1 MKVFFR
7 IILLVLFI
15 LFSEYSYSF
24 GYVEIGS
31 VLFCGDKLESDALV
45 SLEVL
50 DSVNNRQLAKSG
62 LIDIST
68 CVNSIVTFTNSAI
81 PGGGNGCANVAKY
94 IWDFGDGTSAISTQL
109 TSPQS
114 KTHVYTTPG
123 KYTATLTA
131 QNGCGTIVNT
141 QQVCVESSP
150 VPSFTLD
157 NNLGCAPLV
166 VQATNQTNT
175 TALCSSINY
184 NWEVSYSPGN
194 CGTVG
199 AYSFTNGS
207 NSSSANPTFNFT
219 NPGIYVIKLSV
230 SNLCGTYSTTQL
242 VTVKQPPTAII
253 NNIPDFCGTA
263 TVNPTATVNSCS
275 DASNPLTYN
284 WSFPGGLPSS
294 STSSSPS
301 NIFYSTPGQYTVS
314 LSVTN
319 ECGVSTIT
327 TKQFTINKVPNV
339 TTSPLKQS
347 VCSGLSTTPVN
358 LTADIPGTTFSWMA
372 TASLGVSGFTPS
384 GTTDVIPSQ
393 TLSTTATTI
402 GTVTYSITP
411 LVNGCTGPVTNYVV
425 NVNPAPVITTQPVSS
440 SVCVGATLPAL
451 TVAFAPVVDT
461 PIYQWYSSTGSNPG
475 VLILGA
481 TNASYTPSTSAV
493 GTTNY
498 YCVISFSSGVC
509 ASLISNPATIVV
521 NALPTISPQPISTQS
536 ICVGGLIGAPLSVGY
551 TGGTGTASYQWYS
564 NTSNS
569 SSGGT
574 AIPGATASTFLPPV
588 FNSTGSFYYYAEV
601 NLSGS
606 NCGVAISNPAQI
618 IVVADPV
625 VNIQPIVTQ
634 TICQNST
641 PATLT
646 VGATGGLG
654 TYNYQWYQNATSS
667 TSGGTAIPGATTNS
681 YDPSTATVG
690 TSYYYCEITQ
700 TGLNCIA
707 VSKVS
712 EVIINAQPSATTQ
725 PVSSAVCV
733 GGTPTQ
739 LSVSASGGVGAPTY
753 QWFSNTVNST
763 VGGTP
768 VSGATTS
775 TFNPT
780 ATVQGTTYYY
790 CVISFSQGGCGSV
803 TSNIATVIADPVPT
817 ISTQPVSTQSICVG
831 GSIGTPLSVG
841 YTGGTGT
848 ASYQWYSNTGS
859 SSVGGTAIPGA
870 TASTFMPPAFN
881 STGTFYYYVE
891 VSLSGSNCGLTT
903 STPAQIIVVA
913 DPVVNAQPLATQTI
927 CQGSTPATLTVGA
940 IGGLG
945 AYNYQWYQN
954 ATSSTSG
961 GTAIPGATAN
971 SYDPSTATVGTS
983 YYYCEITQT
992 GLNCNAVSVVSEVI
1006 VNAQPTVATQP
1017 VSSTV
1022 CVGGTPTQLS
1032 VSTSGGVGAPA
1043 YQWFSNTVNAVAG
1056 GVSVSG
1062 AIASTF
1068 SPTANVVG
1076 TTYYY
1081 CVISFWQGGCG
1092 SVTSN
1097 IATVTANPIPKIGMQ
1112 PLASQEICNGTT
1124 IGSPLS
1130 VSYVDGTGTPTYQW
1144 YSNSTNSSVGGTP
1157 IAGAISSTF
1166 MPPAFTASGNYHYYV
1181 SISLSGNGC
1190 GSIVSDP
1197 ARIIVDANPVISPV
1211 SVSSQSVCIN
1221 TVPQTLSISA
1231 SGGLGAY
1238 TYQWYENAANNS
1250 TSGIAIGGATASS
1263 YIPLTTSLGT
1273 KYYYCEVKSS
1283 LGASCSFMSDVAT
1296 VIVNPEPTFTSQ
1308 PISSTV
1314 CVGGSPATL
1323 SVSYKDGAGTP
1334 AYQWFSNTVD
1344 DSSTGTPISLATNS
1358 TYNPS
1363 SAVAGTLYYY
1373 CVITLSPGGCSAIV
1387 SNTAKVVVNPNP
1399 VISTFSREI
1408 CNGTAFSVTP
1418 DVTNGDIVPVGTTY
1432 TWGAPV
1438 VSPAGAVT
1446 GASAESTL
1454 QSTISQTLTN
1464 NTTSAATVTYTVT
1477 PLSGACP
1484 GNDFSIVVT
1493 VNSTITPV
1501 VSVQNITCFGLV
1513 DGSLAASISGGV
1525 APYTVAWSGPRGF
1538 TSNALNLSNL
1548 YAGDYTLTVTDSKNC
1563 QVSSTYTIVEP
1574 AKIKITTDIHKNN
1587 TFYGA
1592 DNGIIGITISGG
1604 TPPYSYAWTKDG
1616 VPYATTE
1623 DLNNIGPGYYE
1634 VTVTDIHNCDPKHA
1648 FYDVTVPPELIITL
1662 INRVNE
1668 NCYGDKNGAITLDV
1682 VGGTPIEVTP
1692 GVYDYLYSWT
1702 GPHGYTSTT
1711 KNLTNLAAGTYLLE
1725 VTDNSGFS
1733 KQLSVVITQPDSIG
1747 VTVATVPKL
1756 DCATKVVSE
1765 VTTATIKGGVPPYQ
1779 LLWSRGTVSG
1789 SNNETM
1795 ESSQAGPVNLQVTDS
1810 RGCVT
1815 NYTFNLS
1822 IAPVGIRYK
1831 PIDCDKHIYQF
1842 DAIVLD
1848 PSLAYTYAWDFGDS
1862 GTDTNK
1868 TANHAFAAAGNYN
1881 VKLTVSSA
1889 GCTVAFNQTI
1899 TVEAPPVLKLDKDP
1913 KVCVGDST
1921 IIHVSGANTYLWND
1935 NSTADSI
1942 MVKRTGEYSVTGTS
1956 VSGCTAVL
1964 KFVVSNFDLLKY
1976 TVQSDKNEISTTNAT
1991 IRLWS
1996 ESIPSTQYFWD
2007 FGDGKSD
2014 KGNNLDHVYDITT
2027 EKYFD
2032 VKLKVINPNGCT
2044 EEASKRIL
2052 VVNGAMYNTFSPN
2065 GDGIDDVFM
2074 KSWHIKVYNRNGI
2087 LLYDGSDGWDGTY
2100 KGKPVANDTYFYVLY
2115 YSATSETKT
2124 NSGYVTVVR

>member
-1 MKVFFR
+1 MRNLFR
-7 IILLVLFI
+7 IIQLILFISFSNVLFADNCDLLGAEFYKLDNLNSI
-15 LFSEYSYSF
+15 NSVVSETQ
-24 GYVEIGS
+24 
-31 VLFCGDKLESDALV
+31 
-45 SLEVL
+45 
-50 DSVNNRQLAKSG
+50 DSVNNKQLAKSG

-68 CVNSIVTFTNSAI
+68 CVNTTLTFTNSAI
-81 PGGGNGCANVAKY
+81 SGGGQGCLNVAKY
-94 IWDFGDGTSAISTQL
+94 VWDFGDGTSATSSQL

-114 KTHVYTTPG
+114 KTHAYTMPG
-123 KYTATLTA
+123 TYTVTLTS
-131 QNGCGTIVNT
+131 QNGCATVVNT
-141 QQVCVESSP
+141 LQVCVESPP

-175 TALCSSINY
+175 TTLCSSINY
-184 NWEVSYSPGN
+184 SWDVFYSPGN

-230 SNLCGTYSTTQL
+230 SNLCGTYSMTQL
-242 VTVKQPPTAII
+242 VTVKQPPTVAI

-263 TVNPTATVNSCS
+263 TVNPTGTVNSCS
-275 DASNPLTYN
+275 NASNPLTYN

-319 ECGVSTIT
+319 ECGVSTT
-327 TKQFTINKVPNV
+327 ATKQFTVNKVPNV
-339 TTSPLKQS
+339 TTSPLSQS
-347 VCSGLSTTPVN
+347 VCSGLLTTPVN
-358 LTADIPGTTFSWMA
+358 LTADIPGTTFSWTA
-372 TASLGVSGFTPS
+372 TASSGVSGFTPN

-393 TLSTTATTI
+393 ILSTTATTI

-411 LVNGCTGPVTNYVV
+411 SVNGCTGPIATYVV

-440 SVCVGATLPAL
+440 SVCVGAALPAL

-475 VLILGA
+475 VAISGA
-481 TNASYTPSTSAV
+481 TNASYIPSASAV

-509 ASLISNPATIVV
+509 TSLTSNSATIVV
-521 NALPTISPQPISTQS
+521 NALPTISIQPVSTQS
-536 ICVGGLIGAPLSVGY
+536 ICVGGSIGTALNVGY
-551 TGGTGTASYQWYS
+551 TGGTGTASYQWYSNTSNVSYGGTAISGATASTFMPPAFNSTGSFYYYAVVSLSGSNCGVATSDPAEIVVVADPVVNAQPLATQTLCQSSAPATLTIGATGGLGTYNYQWYQNTIGSTSGGTAIAGATSDSYDPSTATIGTSYYYCEITQTGLNCNAVSNVSEVIVNAQPTVTTQPVSSTVCVGGTPTQLSVSTAGGVGAPTYQWFSNTVNSTVGGTQVSGATASTFNPTATVQGTTYYYCIISFSLGGCGSVTSNIAAVIADPVPTISIQPVYTQSICVGGSIGVALNVGYIGGTGTASYQWYS

-574 AIPGATASTFLPPV
+574 PISGATASTFMPPA
-588 FNSTGSFYYYAEV
+588 FNSTGSFYYYAV
-601 NLSGS
+601 VSLSGS
-606 NCGVAISNPAQI
+606 NCGLATSYPAEI
-618 IVVADPV
+618 VVVADPV
-625 VNIQPIVTQ
+625 VNVQPLVTQ
-634 TICQNST
+634 TICQSSA

-667 TSGGTAIPGATTNS
+667 TSGGT
-681 YDPSTATVG
+681 
-690 TSYYYCEITQ
+690 
-700 TGLNCIA
+700 
-707 VSKVS
+707 
-712 EVIINAQPSATTQ
+712 VI
-725 PVSSAVCV
+725 
-733 GGTPTQ
+733 
-739 LSVSASGGVGAPTY
+739 
-753 QWFSNTVNST
+753 
-763 VGGTP
+763 
-768 VSGATTS
+768 SGATS
-775 TFNPT
+775 DS
-780 ATVQGTTYYY
+780 YY
-790 CVISFSQGGCGSV
+790 
-803 TSNIATVIADPVPT
+803 
-817 ISTQPVSTQSICVG
+817 
-831 GSIGTPLSVG
+831 
-841 YTGGTGT
+841 
-848 ASYQWYSNTGS
+848 
-859 SSVGGTAIPGA
+859 
-870 TASTFMPPAFN
+870 
-881 STGTFYYYVE
+881 
-891 VSLSGSNCGLTT
+891 
-903 STPAQIIVVA
+903 
-913 DPVVNAQPLATQTI
+913 
-927 CQGSTPATLTVGA
+927 
-940 IGGLG
+940 
-945 AYNYQWYQN
+945 
-954 ATSSTSG
+954 
-961 GTAIPGATAN
+961 
-971 SYDPSTATVGTS
+971 PSTTTVGTS

-992 GLNCNAVSVVSEVI
+992 GLNCNAVSNVSEVI
-1006 VNAQPTVATQP
+1006 VNAQPAVTTQP
-1017 VSSTV
+1017 ISSTV
-1022 CVGGTPTQLS
+1022 CVDGTPTQLS
-1032 VSTSGGVGAPA
+1032 VSTSGGVGAPT

-1056 GVSVSG
+1056 GTQVSG
-1062 AIASTF
+1062 ATASTF
-1068 SPTANVVG
+1068 NPTATTVG

-1081 CVISFWQGGCG
+1081 CVVSFSLGGCG

-1097 IATVTANPIPKIGMQ
+1097 IATVTANPIPTIGMQ
-1112 PLASQEICNGTT
+1112 PLTSQEICNGTT

-1130 VSYVDGTGTPTYQW
+1130 VSYIDGTGTPTYQW
-1144 YSNSTNSSVGGTP
+1144 YSNSSNSSTGGTP

-1181 SISLSGNGC
+1181 LISLSGNGC

-1250 TSGIAIGGATASS
+1250 TSGIAIGGATTSS
-1263 YIPLTTSLGT
+1263 YVPLTTSLGT

-1363 SAVAGTLYYY
+1363 STVAGTLYYY
-1373 CVITLSPGGCSAIV
+1373 CVITLAPGGCSAIV
-1387 SNTAKVVVNPNP
+1387 SNTAKVIVNPNP
-1399 VISTFSREI
+1399 VISAFSREI

-1432 TWGAPV
+1432 TWAAPV

-1446 GASAESTL
+1446 GASAESTP

-1525 APYTVAWSGPRGF
+1525 APYIIAWSGPGGF

-1604 TPPYSYAWTKDG
+1604 TPPYSYVWTKDS

-1634 VTVTDIHNCDPKHA
+1634 VTVTDIHNCDPKHT

-1662 INRVNE
+1662 INQVNE
-1668 NCYGDKNGAITLDV
+1668 NCYGDKNGAVTLDV

-1702 GPHGYTSTT
+1702 GPHGFTSTT
-1711 KNLTNLAAGTYLLE
+1711 KNMTNLAAGTYLLE

-1747 VTVATVPKL
+1747 ITVATVPKL
-1756 DCATKVVSE
+1756 DCATKIVSE
-1765 VTTATIKGGVPPYQ
+1765 IITATITGGVPPYQ

-1795 ESSQAGPVNLQVTDS
+1795 ESNQAGAVNLQVTDS
-1810 RGCVT
+1810 RGCIA
-1815 NYTFNLS
+1815 NYPFNLS
-1822 IAPVGIRYK
+1822 IAPIGISYK

-1848 PSLAYTYAWDFGDS
+1848 PSLVYTYAWDFGD
-1862 GTDTNK
+1862 GATDTNK
-1868 TANHAFAAAGNYN
+1868 TVSHAFASAGNYN
-1881 VKLTVSSA
+1881 AKLTISSA
-1889 GCTVAFNQTI
+1889 SCTIAFNQTI

-1913 KVCVGDST
+1913 KVCIGDST

-1942 MVKRTGEYSVTGTS
+1942 MVNRTGEYSVTGTS

-2087 LLYDGSDGWDGTY
+2087 LLYDGSNGWDGTY